1 MTSATSATSA
11 TSVTSASSA
20 TTDWIVQPDGSDR
33 PSASPWRA
41 ALRRLARDRSAMVGA
56 AVLVLLAVLAV
67 LATQI
72 APYECRTQLNIIDLK
87 NVPPSLAH
95 PFGTDVYS
103 RDVLSRII
111 CGARVSLTIA
121 VLSVLMAATVGT
133 AYGAISGYVGGW
145 LDALMMRVVDALLAI
160 PRVLLLIV
168 IATLWDGVGLGGL
181 ILLLGLTGWF
191 GVSRLV
197 RTLVLSAREDEFVT
211 AARALG
217 ASNARILAHH
227 ILPQVIS
234 PVLVAATL
242 AVGNVIVIE
251 AGLSYIGI
259 GIRPPD
265 PSWGS
270 IFTDGAS
277 SYSSA
282 WWVWLSSGVA
292 LVVTVLAVNL
302 VVDGMRR
309 ALSGRA
315 SVVR

>member
-11 TSVTSASSA
+11 TSVTSVSSA

-160 PRVLLLIV
+160 PRVL
-168 IATLWDGVGLGGL
+168 GL
-181 ILLLGLTGWF
+181 IGWF